1 MIYKIYIETGYRTNT
16 YYCEYY
22 SFEEYSITR
31 YTLDEIEEK
40 NGNLTPLA
48 PGVLVLFMLLIVIYI
63 IISIPNQLMLNQLLV
78 FTSNARNKKRKKR
91 NLYPN

>member
-48 PGVLVLFMLLIVIYI
+48 PGEKCSTFLEQRTLHNRRY
-63 IISIPNQLMLNQLLV
+63 
-78 FTSNARNKKRKKR
+78 
-91 NLYPN
+91 